1 MRFRNL
7 TNTELE
13 ALSEE
18 LVQFLVVQGIDDD
31 LWREMNQKSP
41 EKAIELVALFSDT
54 VLEKVYS
61 KVRYLSF
68 ISEQIFSV
76 FKIDGG
82 TMHAVVLKNKA
93 SNSAFKD
100 LQHVIEI
107 STSKTAVPYEVMSAT
122 RELDEKI
129 LDEIHRLTEQ
139 GCLVA
144 DQELWMHFERYH
156 KNEVN

>member
-1 MRFRNL
+1 
-7 TNTELE
+7 
-13 ALSEE
+13 
-18 LVQFLVVQGIDDD
+18 
-31 LWREMNQKSP
+31 
-41 EKAIELVALFSDT
+41 
-54 VLEKVYS
+54 
-61 KVRYLSF
+61 LSF

-93 SNSAFKD
+93 SNGAFKD
-100 LQHVIEI
+100 LQHVVEI

-122 RELDEKI
+122 RELGDKI

-139 GCLVA
+139 GCLVS

-156 KNEVN
+156 KN

>member
-1 MRFRNL
+1 
-7 TNTELE
+7 
-13 ALSEE
+13 
-18 LVQFLVVQGIDDD
+18 
-31 LWREMNQKSP
+31 
-41 EKAIELVALFSDT
+41 
-54 VLEKVYS
+54 
-61 KVRYLSF
+61 LSF

-100 LQHVIEI
+100 LRHVIEI